1 MSLTTLYFA
10 PRSRALTALWLLE
23 ELGIPY
29 TREDFL
35 LATGRH
41 KRPDFLALNPM
52 GKVPL
57 VVDDGVAVAELGA
70 IAIYLADK
78 HRATA
83 LSPALDDP
91 RRGDFLRWCFFSS
104 GIMEPALGEKFFK
117 WSVPASSV
125 AWGSFDGMMAA
136 LSQGITPGPWL
147 LGETFSAADVLV
159 GSTARF
165 GQNFG
170 ALPKEGPTADY
181 VARIN
186 ARPALQ
192 RALAIE
198 AEVFAA
204 LSAPA

>member
-23 ELGIPY
+23 ELGVPY

-41 KRPDFLALNPM
+41 KQPDFLALNPM

-70 IAIYLADK
+70 IAIFLADK
-78 HRATA
+78 HRTTVLA
-83 LSPALDDP
+83 PALDDP
-91 RRGDFLRWCFFSS
+91 KRADFLRWCFFSS
-104 GIMEPALGEKFFK
+104 GVMEPAFGEKFFK

-136 LSQGITPGPWL
+136 LAQGLTPGPYL

-159 GSTARF
+159 GSTTRF

-170 ALPKEGPTADY
+170 ILPKEGPTADY
-181 VARIN
+181 VARLN

-192 RALAIE
+192 RALQIE
-198 AEVFAA
+198 SEVFAK

>member
-41 KRPDFLALNPM
+41 KRPDYLALNPM

-70 IAIYLADK
+70 IAIFLSDK
-78 HRATA
+78 HRARP

-91 RRGDFLRWCFFSS
+91 RRADFLRWCFFSS

-136 LSQGITPGPWL
+136 LVQGLTPGPWL
-147 LGETFSAADVLV
+147 LGDTFTAADVLV

-170 ALPKEGPTADY
+170 VLPKEGPTAVY

-186 ARPALQ
+186 DRPALQ
-192 RALAIE
+192 RALALE
-198 AEVFAA
+198 AEVFAK

>member
-29 TREDFL
+29 TREDL
-35 LATGRH
+35 VLATGRH

-52 GKVPL
+52 GKVPV
-57 VVDDGVAVAELGA
+57 VVDDGVAVAEMGA
-70 IAIYLADK
+70 IAIFLSDK
-78 HRATA
+78 HRATP

-104 GIMEPALGEKFFK
+104 GVIEPALGEKFFK

-136 LSQGITPGPWL
+136 LIQGLTPGPYL

-159 GSTARF
+159 GSTVRF

-170 ALPKEGPTADY
+170 ALPTEGPTADY

-198 AEVFAA
+198 SEVFAK